1 MKKSRAKHRSYINN
15 NVANTLV
22 EHNGELRAGNM
33 ADLELMPWN
42 AIRNDHEHTFAGA
55 KQGWLDRMNRNATK
69 SWGRAPPRVARL
81 QRPVPLP
88 PADAPIA
95 AVGSSDEVPME
106 GNMPDQAGDNIAA
119 THINDTKDL
128 VSDSQGS
135 DVPTPELSSPVSPDQ
150 DTASQLSTT
159 TIASDDAGGTVA
171 TNVTDTNDSVV
182 DFQGMDQ
189 PVADVAATVIDDTKY
204 GSDQAVTDIAAAIID
219 DTKFD
224 GADSQGS
231 DAATP
236 QLSSPV
242 SPDQEPASQLS
253 TTTTASEGDVSDTG
267 DIVAT
272 NVTETNDSIVDFQ
285 GMDQPVADVAAT
297 IMDDPAKTTDSE
309 THITDA
315 GDIVATNV
323 ADTNDSNVDFQGLKQ
338 PDDDDTK
345 YGGDDIQ
352 ASDVSTPQLSSHIS
366 SDHDLAKTTFSE
378 TDATVAD
385 DRVATNVTDKSDS
398 SVDNKGSV
406 DQALSPSSDMSSTE
420 ATTMTTGDIGKGEEE
435 SAKNSLLADEK
446 SDKGGKDPV

>member
-1 MKKSRAKHRSYINN
+1 LKKSRAKHRSYINN

-106 GNMPDQAGDNIAA
+106 GNMSDQASADVAA
-119 THINDTKDL
+119 TNINDTKDL

-135 DVPTPELSSPVSPDQ
+135 DVPTPELSSLVSPDQ
-150 DTASQLSTT
+150 DR
-159 TIASDDAGGTVA
+159 DDAGGTVA

-189 PVADVAATVIDDTKY
+189 PVADVTATVIDDTKY
-204 GSDQAVTDIAAAIID
+204 GGDQAVTDVAAAIID

-242 SPDQEPASQLS
+242 SPDQEPASQMS

-352 ASDVSTPQLSSHIS
+352 ASDVSTPQLSSHTS
-366 SDHDLAKTTFSE
+366 SDHDLAKTTSSE
-378 TDATVAD
+378 TGATDAG
-385 DRVATNVTDKSDS
+385 DRVATNVTGTNDS
-398 SVDNKGSV
+398 SVDNQGSV
-406 DQALSPSSDMSSTE
+406 DQALSPSSDMSSTDATDDHEVDLQE